1 MQYTYLSERNAE
13 RIEGCIGFLT
23 SVKGFILN
31 VNAGNE
37 SPGLN
42 PVNLPQAGPVRNAP
56 TIPFSGQGVRLGG
69 DSAPQSQKYRRFSID
84 EENEL

>member
-13 RIEGCIGFLT
+13 KIEGCLGILT

-31 VNAGNE
+31 SNAGNE
-37 SPGLN
+37 NPGLF
-42 PVNLPQAGPVRNAP
+42 PVNLPQTAPVRNSP
-56 TIPFSGQGVRLGG
+56 IVPFSGQGVRLGG
-69 DSAPQSQKYRRFSID
+69 DSVPQSRKYQQFSID